1 MFENQINELDSIMFC
16 FFGLTLKEL
25 EDVIAGTGK
34 EKYRARQLYR
44 WVYNKGIYDF
54 SMMDNIPKSLRV
66 LFSDMFDM
74 ETINLFE
81 SIASVDGS
89 IKLSFHTKDGNI
101 IESVLIPEK
110 QRLTLCVSSQIGCR
124 MACSFC
130 VTGKIGFIRN
140 LETHEIVEQ
149 IIGAKKFLNGSP
161 ESPWEKITN
170 IVFMGMGEP
179 LDNFENVMRAIEI
192 MKEPLGL
199 DFSKRRITV
208 STVGLLGG
216 LKRLQPGTAGI
227 AISLNAADEQKRTEI
242 MPINRMYP
250 IRDIMDFARHYK
262 GSQRERITFEYVL
275 LKGFNDSLED
285 AKMLY
290 ELLKGVRCKINLI
303 PFNESPYSQFK
314 TPDNKTVDQFH
325 AYLIDKY
332 MTAIVRNSRGPDVN
346 AACGQLGMAYLVS
359 KKTKAS

>member
-1 MFENQINELDSIMFC
+1 MLC

-25 EDVIAGTGK
+25 EDVIGGTGK

-44 WVYNKGIYDF
+44 WVYNKGVYDF
-54 SMMDNIPKSLRV
+54 SMMDNIPKGLRI
-66 LFSDMFDM
+66 LFKDMLDM
-74 ETINLFE
+74 ETLKLFE
-81 SIASVDGS
+81 SSPSIDGS
-89 IKLSFHTKDGNI
+89 VKLSFYTKDEHI

-110 QRLTLCVSSQIGCR
+110 NRLTLCVSSQIGCR

-140 LETHEIVEQ
+140 LETHEIIEQ
-149 IIGAKKFLNGSP
+149 IIGAKKYMNGSP
-161 ESPWEKITN
+161 YHAWERITN

-179 LDNFENVMRAIEI
+179 LDNFENVVKAIEI

-216 LKRLQPGTAGI
+216 LTRLKPGTAGI

-242 MPINRMYP
+242 MPINRLYP
-250 IRDIMDFARHYK
+250 IRDIIDFARHYR
-262 GSQRERITFEYVL
+262 GSPRERITFEYVL

-290 ELLKGVRCKINLI
+290 ELLKGIRCKINLI
-303 PFNESPYSQFK
+303 PFNESPYSKFR
-314 TPDNKTVDQFH
+314 TPDKKTTDQFH
-325 AYLIDKY
+325 AYLINRC
-332 MTAIVRNSRGPDVN
+332 MTVIVRNSRGPDVN
-346 AACGQLGMAYLVS
+346 AACGQLGMAYLLS
-359 KKTKAS
+359 KKGSYQYKG